1 MNMQVDW
8 FDIGLAAG
16 LIASIALIA
25 YVWLKNREL
34 ALTVL
39 EEKNEILA
47 FAIPILEEVKD
58 ILPPDKQAKVAA
70 LIEGLKL
77 MREINEA
84 LLKVPAAKLRKAW
97 LTYKAQLAK

>member
-1 MNMQVDW
+1 MNVQADW

-16 LIASIALIA
+16 LILSIALIA

-47 FAIPILEEVKD
+47 LAIPILEEVKD

-97 LTYKAQLAK
+97 LTYKVQVRK

>member
-1 MNMQVDW
+1 MNVQADW

-16 LIASIALIA
+16 LILSIALIA

-34 ALTVL
+34 AKTVL

-58 ILPPDKQAKVAA
+58 ILPPDKQTKVAA
-70 LIEGLKL
+70 LVEGLKL

-84 LLKVPAAKLRKAW
+84 LLKVPATKLRKAW
-97 LTYKAQLAK
+97 LTYKVQLAK

>member
-1 MNMQVDW
+1 MNVQADW

-16 LIASIALIA
+16 LILSIALIA

-34 ALTVL
+34 AKTVL

-47 FAIPILEEVKD
+47 FAIPILEEIKD

-97 LTYKAQLAK
+97 LTYKVQVRK